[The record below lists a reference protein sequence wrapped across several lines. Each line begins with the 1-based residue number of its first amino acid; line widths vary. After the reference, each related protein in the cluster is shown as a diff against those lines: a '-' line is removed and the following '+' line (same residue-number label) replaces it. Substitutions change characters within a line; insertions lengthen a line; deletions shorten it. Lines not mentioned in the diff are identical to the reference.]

1 MMLTK
6 REIIKKLSSAKPLL
20 QKKYDIKSLALFGS
34 YSRNTDVKTTSD
46 VDVLVEFYH
55 PVGIRFIDLAD
66 ELEQMLQNKVDL
78 VSRNGLKP
86 KYYQAI
92 EPELIYV

>member
-1 MMLTK
+1 MLTK

-46 VDVLVEFYH
+46 VDVLVEFY
-55 PVGIRFIDLAD
+55 
-66 ELEQMLQNKVDL
+66 Q
-78 VSRNGLKP
+78 
-86 KYYQAI
+86 
-92 EPELIYV
+92 